1 MSLLARIDSIPFSRA
16 TVCANVCRTNMANRA
31 LCVGINDYPGSNM
44 DLAGCVN
51 DAKDWQALLE
61 APRLPRRSSS

>member
-16 TVCANVCRTNMANRA
+16 TVCANVCRTDMSHRA

-51 DAKDWQALLE
+51 DARDWQALLDT
-61 APRLPRRSSS
+61 